1 MIVPNGRL
9 GKGREEEEKGED
21 KGRGERATF
30 TLKADYIKHNNYLL
44 LCLTFRYPPL
54 LSLP

>member
-1 MIVPNGRL
+1 MPNGRL
-9 GKGREEEEKGED
+9 EKGRKEEEKGED